1 MKAYEQFAYVYDRLM
16 EGTPYSEWIA
26 FAEAVWDQF
35 GRPRTV
41 VDLGCGTGSISI
53 PLAKRGYSMIA
64 IDLSEDMLAVARNK
78 SDEAGG
84 PATRIVW
91 LQQDIREWECGEPVD
106 SVISFCDCFNYLLE
120 EKDVMCGFERAY
132 AALKPG
138 GLFLFD
144 VHTPFQL
151 QSYAENAPF
160 FLNEDDIAYIWTS
173 EFDKERL
180 EIVHDLTIFT
190 QSPNESGD
198 KFLRIEERHYQ
209 RAYPPDQLEA
219 MLLQAGFAEVQSFAD
234 FSFKAIGP
242 QTERAFFVALKH

>member
-1 MKAYEQFAYVYDRLM
+1 MKPYAQFAYVYDRLM
-16 EGTPYSEWIA
+16 QDTPYSEWIA

-53 PLAKRGYSMIA
+53 PLAKRGYSMIS
-64 IDLSEDMLAVARNK
+64 IDLSEDMLAVARHK

-91 LQQDIREWECGEPVD
+91 MQQDIRDWEWDEPVD

-120 EKDVMCGFERAY
+120 ENDVVRGFERAY
-132 AALKPG
+132 AALKTG
-138 GLFLFD
+138 GIFLFD

-151 QSYAENAPF
+151 QSYADNAPF
-160 FLNEDDIAYIWTS
+160 FLNEDDVAYIWTS

-190 QSPNESGD
+190 QSPNESND
-198 KFLRIEERHYQ
+198 NFLRIEETHCQ
-209 RAYPPDQLEA
+209 RAYPPDQLKA
-219 MLLQAGFAEVQSFAD
+219 MLLQVGFAKVQTFSD
-234 FSFKAIGP
+234 FSFKP
-242 QTERAFFVALKH
+242 LEPHTERAFFVALK